1 MIELIVAMGLFTL
14 FVSLLVGGIVGFT
27 RATTESRLDAQ
38 TSSAVGAALKRLE
51 KSARYA
57 DAINYPGV
65 VSGKAYVEWRVDA
78 VSAPTG
84 VTTCYQLRYTASA
97 RTLALR
103 SWASGSSPAAA
114 TWTVIL
120 SGVRGPAST
129 SYPFMTIAAG
139 AASNY
144 QGLTVSVATGLDAD
158 TGTTTSST
166 VYAKNSSSD
175 STSNATASSGQS
187 LNPIC
192 AVSGSLATVRP

>member
-1 MIELIVAMGLFTL
+1 MIELIVAMGLFAL
-14 FVSLLVGGIVGFT
+14 FLSLLVGGIVGFT

-38 TSSAVGAALKRLE
+38 TSSAVGAAMKRIE
-51 KSARYA
+51 RSARYA

-65 VSGKAYVEWRVDA
+65 VSGKSYVEWRVDA
-78 VSAPTG
+78 VSAPSG
-84 VTTCYQLRYTASA
+84 VTTCYQLRYTAPTG
-97 RTLALR
+97 TLALR
-103 SWASGSSPAAA
+103 AWPVTSSASSARWS
-114 TWTVIL
+114 VLL
-120 SGVRGPAST
+120 SGVRGTAST

-144 QGLTVSVATGLDAD
+144 QGLTVSVAAGLDAD

-175 STSNATASSGQS
+175 STSNAVASSGQS